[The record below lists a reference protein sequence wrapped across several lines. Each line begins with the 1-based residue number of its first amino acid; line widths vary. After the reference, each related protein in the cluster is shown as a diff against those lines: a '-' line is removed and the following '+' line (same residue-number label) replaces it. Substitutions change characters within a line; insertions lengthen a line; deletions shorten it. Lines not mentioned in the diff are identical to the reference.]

1 MNHQALNLQIALS
14 NFPGLV
20 VQFHLKP
27 DNKLVFD
34 YLSEG
39 CLALLGC
46 TPEQLRANPQK
57 FSEMMNVRERATL
70 FKRLQKS
77 EEKLTFAN
85 WEGRVWIDGWQD
97 TKWINLRA
105 TPRRVS
111 MDNKIQ
117 FSGVMMNI
125 THSKLEKLEIE
136 ESRRKLAE
144 LTAHLETIKEEE
156 RAKIAREIHDDLGGN
171 LTVIKIGLSNIM
183 SKLQENQTH
192 LKTQGH
198 GLEGIVDNTFNA
210 IHRIS
215 HNLRPTVLDLGIV
228 DAIDWQ
234 LEEFKKQS
242 GIACSFVSNQSE
254 IAMTSEQSMALF
266 RIFQEA
272 LSNIGKHA
280 HAKQVEVHLIR
291 ENCHVELTIRDDGI
305 GIKPKD
311 KLKTNSFGL
320 HGMKERI
327 EMQHGALLI
336 TKVKPKG
343 TLIKVNLPIG

>member
-1 MNHQALNLQIALS
+1 MNHQELNLQVALS

-20 VQFHLKP
+20 VQFHLEP

-34 YLSEG
+34 YLSDG

-46 TPEQLRANPQK
+46 TPQQMLANPQK
-57 FSEMMNVRERATL
+57 LLDMMNVRERSTL

-77 EEKLTFAN
+77 EVSLASAN

-111 MDNKIQ
+111 MDHQIQ
-117 FSGVMMNI
+117 WSGVMMNI
-125 THSKLEKLEIE
+125 THSKQEKLEIE

-183 SKLQENQTH
+183 SKLDENQTN
-192 LKTQGH
+192 LKAQAQ
-198 GLEGIVDNTFNA
+198 GLETIVDNTFNA

-234 LEEFKKQS
+234 LDEFKKQS
-242 GIACSFVSNQSE
+242 GIACNFFSNQAE
-254 IAMTSEQSMALF
+254 IAMTSDQSMALF

-280 HAKQVEVHLIR
+280 HAKQVEVNLIR
-291 ENCHVELTIRDDGI
+291 ENCHVELTILDDGI

-311 KLKTNSFGL
+311 KLKANSFGL

-327 EMQHGALLI
+327 EMQHGAI
-336 TKVKPKG
+336 TIAKVKPKG